1 MRGGAGTG
9 VVSVP
14 PEHGVNMERR
24 IHEEDHDI
32 RLDRW
37 FKRHLPHISNGM
49 LQKALRKKDVRLDGK
64 RAEASTRIAEGQSIV
79 MPDTWRD
86 MPKAETAPRKPVTA
100 ISDRVIKDLEQHILF
115 EDAAMLVLNKP
126 AGLAVQG
133 GTGQK
138 ESVDAIL
145 RARAEKLRQEPPRL
159 VHRLDRDTSGV
170 LVLGKSA
177 NAAAELA
184 QAFARKQAQKYY
196 WALVLRVPNIEAGTI
211 DAPLVK
217 KASGKD
223 SKFEKVQTDEEDGKH
238 AVTHY
243 EVLDRAGQKLAWVE
257 LVPVTG
263 RTHQLRVHMAVIGHP
278 ILGDGKY
285 GGSESFFEGGEIPKK
300 LHLHA
305 RRLVLPLKGRTLT
318 FEAPLTGHMKQ
329 SWKLFQFTEPKTRR
343 LG

>member
-1 MRGGAGTG
+1 M
-9 VVSVP
+9 
-14 PEHGVNMERR
+14 MERH
-24 IHEEDHDI
+24 IHDDDDDI

-37 FKRHLPHISNGM
+37 FKRHMPHIPNGM

-64 RAEASTRIAEGQSIV
+64 RAEASMRIASGQRLT

-86 MPKAETAPRKPVTA
+86 MPKAEAASRKAKPRET
-100 ISDRVIKDLEQHILF
+100 SDSAIKDLEQLILF
-115 EDAAMLVLNKP
+115 EDATMLVLNKP

-138 ESVDAIL
+138 ESVDSIL
-145 RARAEKLRQEPPRL
+145 RARAEKLRQEPPKL

-170 LVLGKSA
+170 LVLGKTA
-177 NAAAELA
+177 KAAAELA
-184 QAFARKQAQKYY
+184 QAFARKQAEKYY
-196 WALVLRVPNIEAGTI
+196 WALVLGVPNVDAGTI
-211 DAPLVK
+211 DAPLIK

-223 SKFEKVQTDEEDGKH
+223 SKYEKVQADEEEGKN

-243 EVLDRAGQKLAWVE
+243 EILDRAAQKLAWVE
-257 LVPVTG
+257 MVPVTG
-263 RTHQLRVHMAVIGHP
+263 RTHQIRVHMALIGHP

-329 SWKLFQFTEPKTRR
+329 SWKLFQFNEPKVRR
-343 LG
+343 IQL

>member
-1 MRGGAGTG
+1 
-9 VVSVP
+9 
-14 PEHGVNMERR
+14 MEKR
-24 IHEEDHDI
+24 IWDEDNDI

-37 FKRHLPHISNGM
+37 FKRHMPYIQHAL
-49 LQKALRKKDVRLDGK
+49 LQKALRKGLVRLDGRK
-64 RAEASTRIAEGQSIV
+64 ADASTRIAQGQVLS
-79 MPDTWRD
+79 MPDEWKHA
-86 MPKAETAPRKPVTA
+86 PKEEAPRKPTA
-100 ISDRVIKDLEQHILF
+100 KAEEISSRAIRDLEQHILF
-115 EDAAMLVLNKP
+115 EDRFMLVLNKP

-145 RARAEKLRQEPPRL
+145 KARALAKGQEPPRL

-170 LVLGKSA
+170 LVLGKTA

-184 QAFARKQAQKYY
+184 QAFARKQAEKFY
-196 WALVLRVPNIEAGTI
+196 WALVLRVPDIEAGTI
-211 DAPLVK
+211 DLPLAK
-217 KASGKD
+217 KALGKD
-223 SKFEKVQTDEEDGKH
+223 SKFEKVQGDEEDGKR

-243 EVLDRAGQKLAWVE
+243 QVIDHAARKLAWVE
-257 LVPVTG
+257 LMPVTG
-263 RTHQLRVHMAVIGHP
+263 RTHQLRVHMAAIGHP

-285 GGSESFFEGGEIPKK
+285 GGSEAFFDGDHIPKK

-329 SWKLFQFTEPKTRR
+329 SWKLFEFREPKAK
-343 LG
+343 